1 MAMMILIIAVPLLAG
16 LLAALAM
23 AGMDSRRAG
32 KDARPLIIAGRVV
45 AALVMIGVVAI
56 LWVVRGSL
64 EELEGGLLL
73 ISIILLLVMMVS
85 AAWRPAVQ
93 APLGGAMMATVAV
106 TFILSRY
113 NDGGWAGLLRAGL
126 IFGSVA
132 LAAFVLVV
140 IAGRIVRARERRKT
154 PTSISAGEIS

>member
-1 MAMMILIIAVPLLAG
+1 MAMVILIIAVPLLAG

-23 AGMDSRRAG
+23 AGMDSRGAG
-32 KDARPLIIAGRVV
+32 KDVRPLILAGRGV
-45 AALVMIGVVAI
+45 AALVMIGVVAV
-56 LWVVRGSL
+56 LWMARGSL

-73 ISIILLLVMMVS
+73 ISIILVLVMMVA

-93 APLGGAMMATVAV
+93 APLTGAMMTTVAV

-113 NDGGWAGLLRAGL
+113 NDGGWTGLLRAAL
-126 IFGSVA
+126 ILGPVA

-154 PTSISAGEIS
+154 PTSISAGETS